1 MACCQVNCKLILRPA
16 VQWFFTILVITICS
30 HAKPCTCSSSSNH
43 VRNTSYTWNTSFQ
56 QMNQGLLFLLDNESV
71 ILQQG
76 SLGYYMQENT
86 HPGFSLTDSGW
97 FLIPKW
103 FDPWKMSHGDDHRV
117 DLNETISFS
126 IVFTLSAVSTID
138 PFLFDILPTLEPPDD
153 RGTAHPP
160 PTRRNFFQN
169 FTDTLNITSQSGKGI
184 RVTATFSSSIS
195 TYSMRIN
202 YDRSARNL
210 SVYLVRDADV
220 GTTAATTQLNATDTL
235 TPDALLFAIT
245 SSMGQLL
252 ELHNWNFTIKVQVTE
267 QSRGPNIA
275 TIVSSVFGSA
285 AATATIAAAVYFY
298 LNSKYRRWKKDLDKL
313 TKTMQSLPGVP
324 MQVDF
329 ADIKKATN
337 SFHETMRLGQEGNL
351 LAAVDA
357 VLTTSAE
364 FDADEAIRLLQ
375 LGMACSSSN
384 PSDRPSMVDA
394 VQIISKSVPPPDIPL
409 LKPPLVW
416 PPGGWESSSSTS
428 DSSMS
433 TSNFNTTSTFMVE
446 MTASSREHISSEQE
460 RGRFTSYPRRKKIFA
475 GGRLRLSL

>member
-1 MACCQVNCKLILRPA
+1 MACCQVNCKLRLRPA

-160 PTRRNFFQN
+160 LP
-169 FTDTLNITSQSGKGI
+169 GGI
-184 RVTATFSSSIS
+184 FPEFHRYIEHHISIWK
-195 TYSMRIN
+195 
-202 YDRSARNL
+202 SARNL

-351 LAAVDA
+351 LAAVDG